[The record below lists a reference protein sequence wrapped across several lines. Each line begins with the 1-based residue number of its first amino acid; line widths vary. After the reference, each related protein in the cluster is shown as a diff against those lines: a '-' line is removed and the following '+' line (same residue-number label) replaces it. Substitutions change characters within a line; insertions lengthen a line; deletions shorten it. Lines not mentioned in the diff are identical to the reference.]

1 MNIKN
6 KQIKAIKKKGGGWG
20 GRRGKKKIVAMLQS
34 FVGTAVPQHC
44 GGDFLF
50 NKPVRFYESSSNCS
64 VTTKALFE

>member
-1 MNIKN
+1 M
-6 KQIKAIKKKGGGWG
+6 
-20 GRRGKKKIVAMLQS
+20 AMLQS

-50 NKPVRFYESSSNCS
+50 NKPVQFYESSSNRS